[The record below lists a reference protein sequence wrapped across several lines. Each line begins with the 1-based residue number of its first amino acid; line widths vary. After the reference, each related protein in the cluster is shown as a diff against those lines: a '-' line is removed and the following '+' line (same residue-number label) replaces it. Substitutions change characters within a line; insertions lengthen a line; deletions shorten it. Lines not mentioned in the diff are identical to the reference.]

1 MRLVE
6 SSWALTWLV
15 VLGKMSVQQW
25 WWPSDLQVPVAA
37 LGWKHQPAIQF
48 ARASIGPVTQWAQD
62 KMSMYNMYIFILQGC
77 LWLEGG
83 VSWKMRPS
91 MGCNV
96 TICDPCLLSEKS
108 RNWRAKLS
116 ISSVHM
122 YLHDTYIHNTPW
134 HGHYQAAMNGVP
146 VRRQSAI
153 PGWWCRMLLIID
165 NIHPSWKW
173 WSPLI
178 STTLYRPNSWT
189 CMRYMFKSAL
199 RAPFTPQLAAEGLV
213 EERFSSPQRDAMWPS
228 RRACCRCSLP
238 FQKMLTLATKRIW
251 AEQVPL
257 DSMWMRL
264 PKDPFTLEPF
274 FQEENVKPGAA
285 WSWGLFLYQIVPV

>member
-1 MRLVE
+1 MWFL
-6 SSWALTWLV
+6 A
-15 VLGKMSVQQW
+15 
-25 WWPSDLQVPVAA
+25 
-37 LGWKHQPAIQF
+37 
-48 ARASIGPVTQWAQD
+48 
-62 KMSMYNMYIFILQGC
+62 
-77 LWLEGG
+77 
-83 VSWKMRPS
+83 
-91 MGCNV
+91 
-96 TICDPCLLSEKS
+96 
-108 RNWRAKLS
+108 
-116 ISSVHM
+116 
-122 YLHDTYIHNTPW
+122 
-134 HGHYQAAMNGVP
+134 
-146 VRRQSAI
+146 
-153 PGWWCRMLLIID
+153 GWWCRMLLIID

-173 WSPLI
+173 WSPLMP
-178 STTLYRPNSWT
+178 TTLYRPNSWT

-199 RAPFTPQLAAEGLV
+199 RVPFTPQLAAEGLV

-274 FQEENVKPGAA
+274 FQEENVKPGAS